1 MVVDSTV
8 RYRLST
14 DFFAGVRVLEL
25 ESYLCGSL
33 RNLCVLC
40 VELRLNEEICRDL
53 HTPLRLP
60 SLACPSIPSCVHR
73 EVGGIDEESF

>member
-1 MVVDSTV
+1 MERD
-8 RYRLST
+8 R
-14 DFFAGVRVLEL
+14 
-25 ESYLCGSL
+25 CGSL

-60 SLACPSIPSCVHR
+60 SLAGPSIPNRGHR